1 MQRRKFLT
9 VSMSALAAPALVRA
23 EAARVLRFIP
33 QTDANL
39 TDADLTGAIW
49 NGVDLSGA
57 CLTGAALSGAHQL
70 TQTQLDQAY
79 GKPATCRRA

>member
-1 MQRRKFLT
+1 MDSLNANGP
-9 VSMSALAAPALVRA
+9 VSTKPGQLQ
-23 EAARVLRFIP
+23 FIP